1 MGNNYSDIKQQL
13 FNHAYHL
20 KEMGST
26 FDEAAIALSQLCD
39 NKELV
44 EEVIKEVRETYYKTK
59 RSEGM
64 VKIGIG
70 ATLILV
76 GFVITCSNFH
86 SNQSFSF
93 AMYGLTSIG
102 ILIVFWGLYKII
114 G

>member
-1 MGNNYSDIKQQL
+1 MENNYSNIRQQL
-13 FNHAYHL
+13 YNHAYHL

-26 FDEAAIALSQLCD
+26 FDEASVALSKLCED
-39 NKELV
+39 KDLIDQ
-44 EEVIKEVRETYYKTK
+44 VIKEVREKYYKTK

-76 GFVITCSNFH
+76 GFVITCANFH
-86 SNQSFSF
+86 SNQSFTF
-93 AMYGLTSIG
+93 AMYGLTTIG
-102 ILIVFWGLYKII
+102 ILVVFWGLYKII